1 MADLSIWQDKKAR
14 EAFIAKGKEV
24 FEKIK
29 GELEGQEGLVIV
41 AVEPESGDYFIG
53 KTLGQA
59 DRAAFEK
66 YPDQWVYFV
75 RLDNPDAAIPLPT
88 W

>member
-1 MADLSIWQDKKAR
+1 MADVSIWQDKKAR
-14 EAFIAKGKEV
+14 AAFIAKGKDT
-24 FEKIK
+24 FESVKDK
-29 GELEGQEGLVIV
+29 LEGQEGVV
-41 AVEPESGDYFIG
+41 AVEPESGDYFVG
-53 KTLGQA
+53 QTLGQA

-75 RLDNPDAAIPLPT
+75 RLDNPEAAIPLPT